1 MFGGNMGNFIGGS
14 AYSMATQI
22 AEGYLL
28 LNHTHL
34 KKLDKGELATLQ
46 HEINKVLTEARGSQ
60 PPLDDVQAQ
69 QQRNRK
75 ISRLTGALTMVQ
87 HRMTEKR

>member
-1 MFGGNMGNFIGGS
+1 MSNFIGGS
-14 AYSMATQI
+14 AYAMATQI

-34 KKLDKGELATLQ
+34 KKLAKGDLATLQ
-46 HEINKVLTEARGSQ
+46 HEINKVLTEARGNQ
-60 PPLDDVQAQ
+60 PPLEDVQAQ
-69 QQRNRK
+69 QHRNRK

>member
-1 MFGGNMGNFIGGS
+1 MSSFIGGS
-14 AYSMATQI
+14 AFGMASQI

-34 KKLDKGELATLQ
+34 KKLNKGELASLQ
-46 HEINKVLTEARGSQ
+46 HEIGRVLTEARGNQ

-75 ISRLTGALTMVQ
+75 ISRLTGAQTMIQ
-87 HRMTEKR
+87 HRLTLK

>member
-1 MFGGNMGNFIGGS
+1 MSSFIGGS
-14 AYSMATQI
+14 AYAMASQI

-34 KKLDKGELATLQ
+34 KKLSKGDLASLQ
-46 HEINKVLTEARGSQ
+46 HEVNKVLTEARGNQ

-69 QQRNRK
+69 QQRNRR
-75 ISRLTGALTMVQ
+75 ISRLTAATTMIQ
-87 HRMTEKR
+87 HRMTAK

>member
-1 MFGGNMGNFIGGS
+1 MGNYIGGS
-14 AYSMATQI
+14 AYSMATQV

-34 KKLDKGELATLQ
+34 KKLNKGELATLQ
-46 HEINKVLTEARGSQ
+46 FELNKVLTDARGSQ
-60 PPLDDVQAQ
+60 PPLEDVQAQ
-69 QQRNRK
+69 QHRNRK

-87 HRMTEKR
+87 HKMTEK

>member
-1 MFGGNMGNFIGGS
+1 MSGFIGGS
-14 AYSMATQI
+14 AYAMASQI

-28 LNHTHL
+28 VNHTHL
-34 KKLDKGELATLQ
+34 KKLNKGELATLQ
-46 HEINKVLTEARGSQ
+46 FEINRVLTEARGSQ

-87 HRMTEKR
+87 HRVTTMK

>member
-1 MFGGNMGNFIGGS
+1 MSSFIGGS
-14 AYSMATQI
+14 AYGMANQI

-34 KKLDKGELATLQ
+34 KKLSKGDLATLT
-46 HEINKVLTEARGSQ
+46 HEINKALIDVRGNQ
-60 PPLDDVQAQ
+60 PPLDDVAAQ

-87 HRMTEKR
+87 HRMTAK

>member
-1 MFGGNMGNFIGGS
+1 MANFIGGS
-14 AYSMATQI
+14 AYGMASQI

-34 KKLDKGELATLQ
+34 KKLDKGELASLVF
-46 HEINKVLTEARGSQ
+46 EINKVLTEARGNQ

>member
-1 MFGGNMGNFIGGS
+1 MGNYIGGS
-14 AYSMATQI
+14 AYGMAMQI

-34 KKLDKGELATLQ
+34 KKLDKGDLASLQ
-46 HEINKVLTEARGSQ
+46 FEINKVLTEARGNQ

-69 QQRNRK
+69 QHRNRR
-75 ISRLTGALTMVQ
+75 ISRLTSALTMVQ
-87 HRMTEKR
+87 HRMTVKK

>member
-1 MFGGNMGNFIGGS
+1 MSNFIGGS
-14 AYSMATQI
+14 AYSMATQV

-34 KKLDKGELATLQ
+34 KKLGKGELSTLQ
-46 HEINKVLTEARGSQ
+46 FELNKVLTEARGSQ
-60 PPLDDVQAQ
+60 PPLEDVQAQ

-75 ISRLTGALTMVQ
+75 ISRLTGALNMVQ
-87 HRMTEKR
+87 HRLSEK

>member
-1 MFGGNMGNFIGGS
+1 MANFIGGS
-14 AYSMATQI
+14 AYGMATQI

-34 KKLDKGELATLQ
+34 KKLDKGELASLVF
-46 HEINKVLTEARGSQ
+46 EINKVLTEARGNQ
-60 PPLDDVQAQ
+60 PPLDDTQAQ
-69 QQRNRK
+69 QLRNRK

>member
-1 MFGGNMGNFIGGS
+1 MGNFIGGS
-14 AYSMATQI
+14 AYSMATQV

-34 KKLDKGELATLQ
+34 KKLEKGDLALLTHEL
-46 HEINKVLTEARGSQ
+46 NRVLTEARGSQ
-60 PPLDDVQAQ
+60 PPLEDVQAQ

-87 HRMTEKR
+87 HRMTQK